1 MDFTISGGELMRHR
15 ALGVG
20 SLLGAVAALV
30 LATSLGVTA
39 AKAEVHIV
47 ALGDSAIRG
56 HGVSANE
63 AYPAQLEAAL
73 RAKGHK
79 VTVVNQGVDG
89 DTTAGVLARLDRA
102 APSGTDIVV
111 LNIGDPRG
119 NDVVLRHLSPAAAEA
134 GAQSIMAK
142 LRAKG
147 IAVYRIT
154 QMQRGLVDRPEL
166 HVEKVHDKSNTMWHL
181 NGQGYAI
188 VVGRTLPA
196 VEALVE
202 EAEKRGH

>member
-1 MDFTISGGELMRHR
+1 MEFATSGGELMRYR
-15 ALGVG
+15 VLGIG
-20 SLLGAVAALV
+20 SLLLV
-30 LATSLGVTA
+30 LAISLGVTA

-56 HGVSANE
+56 HGVSASE

-154 QMQRGLVDRPEL
+154 QMQQGLVDRPEL

-181 NGQGYAI
+181 NGRGYAI

-196 VEALVE
+196 VEALIV